1 MLGRNCRSRLLT
13 EASTNGVV
21 ALSAWYRRMGAI
33 SNICSEISTVTVI
46 LFSVNF
52 VEMLLTFINIVQ
64 IDLSITQ

>member
-1 MLGRNCRSRLLT
+1 
-13 EASTNGVV
+13 
-21 ALSAWYRRMGAI
+21 LSAWYRRMGAI